1 MNLICLVVP
10 AHLRYCDTTFPG
22 ELLLRLFGGIRVGK
36 VGVEVF
42 VQDLRRLLAEVSTL
56 PSSVK
61 EPRSED
67 HHGFASALL

>member
-1 MNLICLVVP
+1 MVCEVVW
-10 AHLRYCDTTFPG
+10 AHLRYCDATFPG
-22 ELLLRLFGGIRVGK
+22 ELLFCLLRGVWIGK

-42 VQDLRRLLAEVSTL
+42 VQDLRRLLAEVSPL

-67 HHGFASALL
+67 HHCFASALL